1 MKTRKFETSADGII
15 SEVKKFT
22 EGTVIYSKDEF
33 QWFLNAVNDRTPKI
47 GFEVE
52 EWDSE
57 EAHRLFAEEEK
68 MDGINAINQLD
79 ELEML
84 VEKQED
90 YYAGAKTAQ
99 EWEEEGYHF
108 VWVGIQGPF
117 EIELMSDYYIV
128 DDATKRPLLICQTFD
143 SDVDGAGLIP
153 ATARDLYDKKEG
165 LEDVIRGMKRFKES
179 QPCHKF
185 DEDFALIAKIFSTT
199 IEVIETLVDEYELDE
214 ETR

>member
-1 MKTRKFETSADGII
+1 MEKKFETDLDGILR
-15 SEVKKFT
+15 EVKNFA

-33 QWFLNAVNDRTPKI
+33 QWFINAVNDRTPKI

-57 EAHRLFAEEEK
+57 EADRLFEEEEK
-68 MDGINAINQLD
+68 MDGINAINQLG

-108 VWVGIQGPF
+108 VWVGIQGSV
-117 EIELMSDYYIV
+117 EIELMSDYDIV
-128 DDATKRPLLICQTFD
+128 DEATKRPLLICQTFD

-153 ATARDLYDKKEG
+153 ATAEDIYDKKDG
-165 LEDVIRGMKRFKES
+165 LKDVIRGLKKYSES

-185 DEDFALIAKIFSTT
+185 DEDFALVAKIFSTT
-199 IEVIETLVDEYELDE
+199 GDVISALVDEYELNKE
-214 ETR
+214 

>member
-1 MKTRKFETSADGII
+1 METRKFETSADGII
-15 SEVKKFT
+15 REVKNFA
-22 EGTVIYSKDEF
+22 EGTTVYTKDEF
-33 QWFLNAVNDRTPKI
+33 QWFINAVDNRTPKI

-57 EAHRLFAEEEK
+57 EADRLFEEEEK
-68 MDGINAINQLD
+68 MDGINAINQLG

-108 VWVGIQGPF
+108 VWVGIQGSV
-117 EIELMSDYYIV
+117 EIELMSDYDIV
-128 DDATKRPLLICQTFD
+128 DEATKRPLLICQTFD
-143 SDVDGAGLIP
+143 SDGAGLIP
-153 ATARDLYDKKEG
+153 ATAEDIYDKKDG
-165 LEDVIRGMKRFKES
+165 LKDVIRGLKKYRES

-185 DEDFALIAKIFSTT
+185 DEDFALVAKIFSTT
-199 IEVIETLVDEYELDE
+199 GDVISALVDEYELNKE
-214 ETR
+214 

>member
-1 MKTRKFETSADGII
+1 METRKFETSADGII
-15 SEVKKFT
+15 REVKNFA
-22 EGTVIYSKDEF
+22 EGTTVYTKDEF
-33 QWFLNAVNDRTPKI
+33 QWFINAVDNRTPKI

-57 EAHRLFAEEEK
+57 EADRLFEEEEK
-68 MDGINAINQLD
+68 MDGINAINQLG

-108 VWVGIQGPF
+108 VWVGIQGSV
-117 EIELMSDYYIV
+117 EIELMSDYDIV
-128 DDATKRPLLICQTFD
+128 DEATKRPLLICQTFD
-143 SDVDGAGLIP
+143 SDGAGLIP
-153 ATARDLYDKKEG
+153 ATAEDIYDKKDG
-165 LEDVIRGMKRFKES
+165 LKDVIRGLKKYRES

-185 DEDFALIAKIFSTT
+185 DEDFALIAKIFGTT
-199 IEVIETLVDEYELDE
+199 GDVIETLVDEYELDE
-214 ETR
+214 D

>member
-1 MKTRKFETSADGII
+1 MGKFETDLDGILR
-15 SEVKKFT
+15 EVKDFA

-33 QWFLNAVNDRTPKI
+33 QWFLDAVNDRTPKI

-57 EAHRLFAEEEK
+57 EADRLFAEEEK
-68 MDGINAINQLD
+68 MDGINAINQLG

-84 VEKQED
+84 VEEQED

-99 EWEEEGYHF
+99 EWEEEGYNF
-108 VWVGIQGPF
+108 VWVGVQGSV
-117 EIELMSDYYIV
+117 EIELMSDYDIV

-153 ATARDLYDKKEG
+153 ATAEDIYDKIDG
-165 LEDVIRGMKRFKES
+165 LEDVIRGLKKYSES
-179 QPCHKF
+179 QSCHKF
-185 DEDFALIAKIFSTT
+185 DEDFALVAKIFSTT
-199 IEVIETLVDEYELDE
+199 GDVISALVDEYELNKE
-214 ETR
+214 

>member
-1 MKTRKFETSADGII
+1 MRKKFETDLDGILR
-15 SEVKKFT
+15 EVKDFA

-33 QWFLNAVNDRTPKI
+33 QWFINAVDDRTPKI

-52 EWDSE
+52 DYGDDAEIFDE
-57 EAHRLFAEEEK
+57 EGEINSDVVNASDQLCEIEMRVEE
-68 MDGINAINQLD
+68 
-79 ELEML
+79 
-84 VEKQED
+84 QEN

-108 VWVGIQGPF
+108 VWVGVQGSV
-117 EIELMSDYYIV
+117 EIELMSDYDIV

-153 ATARDLYDKKEG
+153 ATADDLYGKKEG
-165 LEDVIRGMKRFKES
+165 LEDVIRGLKKYSES

-185 DEDFALIAKIFSTT
+185 DEDFALVAKIFSTT
-199 IEVIETLVDEYELDE
+199 GDVISALVDEYELDE
-214 ETR
+214 E

>member
-1 MKTRKFETSADGII
+1 MGKKFETDLDGILR
-15 SEVKKFT
+15 EVKDFA

-33 QWFLNAVNDRTPKI
+33 QWFINAVDDRTPKI

-52 EWDSE
+52 NYGYDAEIFDE
-57 EAHRLFAEEEK
+57 EGEINSDVVNASDQLCEIEMRVEE
-68 MDGINAINQLD
+68 
-79 ELEML
+79 
-84 VEKQED
+84 QEN

-108 VWVGIQGPF
+108 VWVGVQGSV
-117 EIELMSDYYIV
+117 EIELMSDYDIV

-153 ATARDLYDKKEG
+153 ATADDLYGKKEG
-165 LEDVIRGMKRFKES
+165 LEDVIRGLKKYSES

-185 DEDFALIAKIFSTT
+185 DEDFALVAKIFSTT
-199 IEVIETLVDEYELDE
+199 GDVISALVDEYELDE
-214 ETR
+214 E

>member
-1 MKTRKFETSADGII
+1 MRKFETDLDGII
-15 SEVKKFT
+15 REVKDFA
-22 EGTVIYSKDEF
+22 EGTVIYFEDEF

-52 EWDSE
+52 EWDSK
-57 EAHRLFAEEEK
+57 EADRLFAEEEK
-68 MDGINAINQLD
+68 MDGINAINQLS

-108 VWVGIQGPF
+108 VWVGIQGSV
-117 EIELMSDYYIV
+117 EIELMSNYDIV

-153 ATARDLYDKKEG
+153 ATADDLYNKVEG
-165 LEDVIRGMKRFKES
+165 LEDVIRGLKKHTRLKLYRNSIKE
-179 QPCHKF
+179 F
-185 DEDFALIAKIFSTT
+185 ELVAKIFRTNADT
-199 IEVIETLVDEYELDE
+199 IEQLVDEYKLKE
-214 ETR
+214 EE

>member
-1 MKTRKFETSADGII
+1 MGKKFETDLDGILR
-15 SEVKKFT
+15 EVKDFA

-33 QWFLNAVNDRTPKI
+33 QWFINAVDDRTPKI

-52 EWDSE
+52 DYGYDAEIFDE
-57 EAHRLFAEEEK
+57 EGEINSDVVNASDQLCEIEMRVEE
-68 MDGINAINQLD
+68 
-79 ELEML
+79 
-84 VEKQED
+84 QEN

-108 VWVGIQGPF
+108 VWVGVQGSV
-117 EIELMSDYYIV
+117 EIELMSDYDIV

-153 ATARDLYDKKEG
+153 ATADDLYGKKEG
-165 LEDVIRGMKRFKES
+165 LEDVIRGLKKYSES

-185 DEDFALIAKIFSTT
+185 DEDFALVAKIFGTT
-199 IEVIETLVDEYELDE
+199 GDVISALVDEYELNKE
-214 ETR
+214 

>member
-1 MKTRKFETSADGII
+1 MKDFA
-15 SEVKKFT
+15 

-33 QWFLNAVNDRTPKI
+33 QWFINAVDDRTPKI

-52 EWDSE
+52 DYGDDAEIFDE
-57 EAHRLFAEEEK
+57 EGEINSDVVNASDQLCEIEMRVEE
-68 MDGINAINQLD
+68 
-79 ELEML
+79 
-84 VEKQED
+84 QEN

-108 VWVGIQGPF
+108 VWVGVQGSV
-117 EIELMSDYYIV
+117 EIELMSDYDIV

-153 ATARDLYDKKEG
+153 ATADDLYNKKEG
-165 LEDVIRGMKRFKES
+165 LEDVIRGLKKYSES

-185 DEDFALIAKIFSTT
+185 DKDFAIVAKIFSTT
-199 IEVIETLVDEYELDE
+199 GDVISALVDEYELDKE
-214 ETR
+214 